1 MRELIACQYSTY
13 SKPQIYLLL
22 MFEEDFMGQS
32 ATRGSMGRMLHGRR
46 YPKGPR
52 EPTEGSK
59 RDIRPL
65 LDEDKQAT

>member
-1 MRELIACQYSTY
+1 
-13 SKPQIYLLL
+13 